1 MKNHIGKLLPRYT
14 FVLNPYAEY
23 RFTRCPGCKQKM
35 RQRKLPLFI
44 HVDPMNP
51 VALNYTCRYCPDC
64 DLLLAHQDQIESHL
78 ARVFAQYDPSLI
90 GNDYM
95 VLGTMERQAWR
106 ESMKEPKAISEM
118 LEHVHG
124 FKELQTVRVQ
134 PGGWYPASMDPSELP
149 VQEPGPLN
157 TPWNARR
164 FRPTAKGF
172 GPPTPPQRPKPKRK
186 RRRRRRS

>member
-1 MKNHIGKLLPRYT
+1 MKNHVGKLLPRYS

-44 HVDPMNP
+44 HVDPMNS

-95 VLGTMERQAWR
+95 VLGTMERQAWQ

-164 FRPTAKGF
+164 FRRRAKRF